1 MERVKRFL
9 SSTLGMKAVVA
20 MTGVILFGFV
30 VLHMIGNLKTFTGT
44 DDNGVP
50 HIDEYAHFLRTMGEP
65 MLPHGFA
72 LWATRLVLIVAL
84 VLHVGMVIAL
94 QRRNIS
100 ARPVAYHHRPVRE
113 VSSFA
118 ARTMLVSGVGIL
130 VFVIIH
136 LLQFTTGTI
145 QLTPIVPELV
155 YANLY
160 NAFAVWFIAL
170 FYVVAMV
177 LLGFH
182 LYHGVWSLFQT
193 LGVDNPDRNRM
204 LRLSAAIAAV
214 GVVAGFSSVPLLFTL
229 GLMPAPPANA
239 KLATETTA
247 VAATPPEHVP

>member
-1 MERVKRFL
+1 MERAKRFL

-20 MTGVILFGFV
+20 VTGVILFGFV
-30 VLHMIGNLKTFTGT
+30 VLHMIGNLKTFTGSA
-44 DDNGVP
+44 DNGVP

-65 MLPHGFA
+65 MLPYGFA
-72 LWATRLVLIVAL
+72 LWVTRIVLIVAV

-94 QRRNIS
+94 QRRNS
-100 ARPVAYHHRPVRE
+100 AARPVGYDHRPVRE

-118 ARTMLVSGVGIL
+118 ARTMLVSGVLIL

-145 QLTPIVPELV
+145 QLTPIVPEQV
-155 YANLY
+155 YTNLY
-160 NAFAVWFIAL
+160 NAFTVWFVAL

-193 LGVDNPDRNRM
+193 LGIDNPDRNRV
-204 LRLSAAIAAV
+204 LRLTAAIAAV
-214 GVVAGFSSVPLLFTL
+214 SLVAGFSSVPLLFTL
-229 GLMPAPPANA
+229 GLMP
-239 KLATETTA
+239 
-247 VAATPPEHVP
+247 TPPEQMP